1 MIVQTVKFFKLVFVL
16 NSVRL
21 SLSSTLNLV
30 HFQGKWSSQKQYKE
44 IGLFQWL
51 ETNEN
56 TCTRLSLYWN
66 YMYCESIAEKNQRRA
81 SIWLVRVCREQV
93 IRGQSTINNRFGRIY
108 RSSLYILQNR
118 IIILDPWHE
127 LKKEYVSPNKC
138 SIYHRSMVSAD
149 MTFDSRGC

>member
-21 SLSSTLNLV
+21 SLFTTLNWFILRKMKFSKAV
-30 HFQGKWSSQKQYKE
+30 QRNWIISMTGN
-44 IGLFQWL
+44 QWK
-51 ETNEN
+51 
-56 TCTRLSLYWN
+56 
-66 YMYCESIAEKNQRRA
+66 YMYTFVSILKLHVLWIYCGKNQRRA

-127 LKKEYVSPNKC
+127 LKKRIRISE
-138 SIYHRSMVSAD
+138 
-149 MTFDSRGC
+149 